1 LFVKGIFGNNIIWEI
16 FNMKRFKNRPDI
28 KNLWKPVT
36 GVLAAIGLSIVLSV
50 VDTRGEPFSG
60 FFAYLTF
67 TTIALLLIWLS
78 WRSIRKLDPPAWLFI
93 AVFLAFA
100 LRLVIG
106 VGLTL
111 SLPTFGYPDS
121 IPHQAGYIF
130 YDAYNRDTDAWN
142 LARSQEPLT
151 TAWHDSELSDQ
162 YGGLL
167 FTSAFIYRTFSPDQR
182 RPILVLL
189 LTASIGSIAVLF
201 TWVFAHQRMGIK
213 AAAFASWIVAL
224 YPEAVLLGASHM
236 REPFLITALSLAFAG
251 YVRWRLEDNRTA
263 FYFVLAAVLLSLAV
277 SPPYMLIILA
287 VILGAWM
294 WEGRSK
300 SQRKAFTISLLLIL
314 GCVAVVLTLRAWS
327 RIEGRPDGNAIE
339 LVLWWLTGGSEYQLR
354 ILRAESGMVE
364 KIFALVPEWSH
375 MPFAILYGLIQPFLP
390 AAVMD
395 STSVPLIRAIVSL
408 RGLGWFF
415 MLPFLICAPFI
426 ALRQSGWRSLPT
438 YLAILVWV
446 TALFVS
452 YRDVGRLWDN
462 PRYRAVFLCAQA
474 VLAGWTWIT
483 YRRIHSRWLSRVGI
497 TVAFASLIFLHW
509 EAGRY
514 YQTPRLNIW
523 ETLSLIAGITAVYYI
538 GAFFYDRYRMKCLK
552 T

>member
-1 LFVKGIFGNNIIWEI
+1 
-16 FNMKRFKNRPDI
+16 MKRLANRPGI
-28 KNLWKPVT
+28 KDLWKPIF
-36 GVLAAIGLSIVLSV
+36 GMIAAIGISIVLSV
-50 VDTRGEPFSG
+50 IDPRGKPFSG
-60 FFAYLTF
+60 FFAYLII
-67 TTIALLLIWLS
+67 TTVALLLIWVS
-78 WRSIRKLDPPAWLFI
+78 WRSIRKLDPPVWLCI

-111 SLPTFGYPDS
+111 ALPTSGYPDS
-121 IPHQAGYIF
+121 IPHQAGYLF

-142 LARSQEPLT
+142 LARSKEPLT
-151 TAWHDSELSDQ
+151 TTWHDSELSDQ
-162 YGGLL
+162 YGGFL
-167 FTSAFIYRTFSPDQR
+167 FISTFIYRTFSPDVR

-213 AAAFASWIVAL
+213 ASAFASWIVAL

-236 REPFLITALSLAFAG
+236 REPFLITSLSLAFAG
-251 YVRWRLEDNRTA
+251 YVRWKAEDNRTA
-263 FYFVLAAVLLSLAV
+263 FYLILAAVLLSLAV

-287 VILGAWM
+287 VILGIWL
-294 WEGRSK
+294 WEGRGK
-300 SQRKAFTISLLLIL
+300 GERKAFTISLLLIF
-314 GCVAVVLTLRAWS
+314 GFVAVILTLRAWS

-339 LVLWWLTGGSEYQLR
+339 LVMWWLTGGSEYQLG
-354 ILRAESGMVE
+354 ILRAESGMVD
-364 KIFALVPEWSH
+364 KMFDLVPEWTH
-375 MPFAILYGLIQPFLP
+375 MPFAVLYGLIQPFLP
-390 AAVMD
+390 AAIMD
-395 STSVPLIRAIVSL
+395 STSVPLIRVIVSL

-415 MLPFLICAPFI
+415 MLPFLICAPFM

-438 YLAILVWV
+438 YLAVLVWV
-446 TALFVS
+446 TALLVS

-474 VLAGWTWIT
+474 ALAGWTWIT
-483 YRRIHSRWLSRVGI
+483 YRRVQSRWLSRVGI
-497 TVAFASLIFLHW
+497 TVAFATVMFLHW

-523 ETLSLIAGITAVYYI
+523 ETLSLIAGCTVVYYI
-538 GAFFYDRYRMKCLK
+538 AAYFYDRYRMKRLK